1 MKHRIRFV
9 LLAVLAFALLPRPA
23 LAAFHIMEIE
33 QVIGGVDGDTTAQ
46 AVQLKMRT
54 TLQNQ
59 LFPNAQ
65 LVVRDAVGANPVTL
79 STFGTSTATNP
90 ASGACREVL
99 LVTAAM
105 AAKTTPAVTGDY
117 TMAAIPA
124 SYLAAGTLSFE
135 TAGGGATYWRVSW
148 GGASYSGPDTVV
160 AGTGGVAN
168 DADGHTA
175 PPFPGPLPS
184 SSAQALHFTP
194 ACSLTNLSTN
204 SAADYAPTTG
214 SATLK
219 NNAATSFVVGL
230 PIPTLPEAARFLL
243 PVLLGFGVLVFAYK
257 RRRRA

>member
-1 MKHRIRFV
+1 M
-9 LLAVLAFALLPRPA
+9 
-23 LAAFHIMEIE
+23 
-33 QVIGGVDGDTTAQ
+33 
-46 AVQLKMRT
+46 
-54 TLQNQ
+54 
-59 LFPNAQ
+59 
-65 LVVRDAVGANPVTL
+65 L

-99 LVTAAM
+99 LVTSAM
-105 AAKTTPAVTGDY
+105 AAKTTPAVTADY
-117 TMAAIPA
+117 TMNPIPA
-124 SYLAAGTLSFE
+124 SYLAAGSLSFE

-148 GGASYSGPDTVV
+148 GGAAYTGPDTVV
-160 AGTGGVAN
+160 AGTGAVAN
-168 DADGHTA
+168 DSNGHTA

-194 ACSLTNLSTN
+194 ACSLTDPNTSLSTN

-219 NNAATSFVVGL
+219 NNAAASFVVGL

-243 PVLLGFGVLVFAYK
+243 PVLLGFGVLAFAYK